1 MFGHNSWLMKHGCFI
16 DTGDLSSGTGEV
28 ADSEDSDVGESTSVD
43 LDEIDE
49 TEDTGDESGE
59 AESDGPD
66 ADAVDQQT
74 KNKQTPEADAAFAKL
89 RREAEDAK
97 KELSRLD
104 TWVSEKFGQS
114 HGLHTWEAYQ
124 KAIDTTHQAAQTNAQ
139 RQQMQAAQAEYAN
152 KFKQLEAQGYDPTFL
167 STLDQAFSQ
176 HPKLKQ
182 LEQINGQLQNA
193 LNGIIK
199 TSAQE
204 KQQQQAMTMVND
216 QFTELN
222 GEYPE
227 FKDIGALANSL
238 GSETWEKLC
247 GQLKKGYTM
256 LDAYESVNR
265 AALKKQTTAAVKQ
278 KTLNNLNSKAHL
290 KTEGDGATE
299 GGDYHIPADTMQMY
313 LDQGM
318 SKKSAMAF
326 HKKLYG

>member
-1 MFGHNSWLMKHGCFI
+1 MFGHKSWMMKRGCFI
-16 DTGDLSSGTGEV
+16 DTGDLSSGTGDV
-28 ADSEDSDVGESTSVD
+28 AASEDSDIGESTSVD

-49 TEDTGDESGE
+49 AEDTGDETGE
-59 AESDGPD
+59 VESEDPD
-66 ADAVDQQT
+66 AEIVDQQT
-74 KNKQTPEADAAFAKL
+74 KSKQKPETDAAFAKL
-89 RREAEDAK
+89 RREADEAK
-97 KELSRLD
+97 KELGRLD

-124 KAIDTTHQAAQTNAQ
+124 RAIDTTHQETQANAQ
-139 RQQMQAAQAEYAN
+139 RQQIQAAQAEYAN
-152 KFKQLEAQGYDPTFL
+152 KFKQLEEQGYDPKFL
-167 STLDQAFSQ
+167 QTLDQAFSQ
-176 HPKLKQ
+176 HPRLKQ
-182 LEQINGQLQNA
+182 LEQMNGQLQNA

-199 TSAQE
+199 TSTQE
-204 KQQQQAMTMVND
+204 KQQQEAMTMVND
-216 QFTELN
+216 QFAELK

-227 FKDIGALANSL
+227 FKDMGALATSL
-238 GSETWEKLC
+238 GAETWEKLC

-290 KTEGDGATE
+290 KTEGDGSTE
-299 GGDYHIPADTMQMY
+299 GGDYHIPAETLQMY

-318 SKKSAMAF
+318 TKKSAMAF